1 MRKQIDQIVTSLDK
15 RRCRNCSPWPDS
27 YWKSF
32 LLIAVNLVIIAFL
45 LFDAPVAAFASY
57 KSRHFILLG
66 DTITD
71 LGKSGWIMAAAAM
84 LFLQAFATSFY
95 VRSIRARYRALQVCH
110 LASYLFLSIAL
121 SGLIANLLKR
131 SIGRARPE
139 HFADWGIS
147 GFLPFAG
154 NSRFESFPSGH
165 STTIGALFMA
175 LAILMPRFRVILLT
189 VGIWFGMSR
198 IIVDAHYPS
207 DVIAGLSFGA
217 WFSLMTAIV
226 FSRYGLL
233 FRISENGFPKLRRSL
248 IVWGE
253 TRPIDHAVRQPDKA
267 DCAPD
272 SGRPTIEKPGTT

>member
-1 MRKQIDQIVTSLDK
+1 MKKQIDKIAASLDK
-15 RRCRNCSPWPDS
+15 RRCRNCSPWPTS

-45 LFDAPVAAFASY
+45 LFDAPVARFASH
-57 KSRHFILLG
+57 KSRHFILMG

-71 LGKSGWIMAAAAM
+71 LGKSGWILSAAGM
-84 LFLQAFATSFY
+84 MFLQALATSFY
-95 VRSIRARYRALQVCH
+95 VRSTRARYRARQVCH

-131 SIGRARPE
+131 TIGRARPE
-139 HFADWGIS
+139 YFSELGIS

-175 LAILMPRFRVILLT
+175 LAILMPRYRVLLLII
-189 VGIWFGMSR
+189 GIWCGMSR

-217 WFSLMTAIV
+217 WFSLMTAIL

-233 FRISENGFPKLRRSL
+233 FHIGENGFPRLRQRL
-248 IVWGE
+248 IVWGK
-253 TRPIDHAVRQPDKA
+253 TSNNSGLKGRALAPPA
-267 DCAPD
+267 D
-272 SGRPTIEKPGTT
+272 